1 MLLAS
6 GIMLTLP
13 PHPPHPSRMRPPALR
28 QILSPGA
35 LQLRA
40 TTSYFVWLCRTY
52 MATSCI
58 ACLCKALCACAEFLF
73 SASSVHPVP
82 YFPFF
87 LSQRPQAPF
96 RSLSNKLPCAF
107 VVLCVS
113 FLTAAA
119 AAKQLLLKNPPS
131 LPSFPS
137 CFLLFFLMVALGLN
151 PGPCD

>member
-28 QILSPGA
+28 QILNPGA
-35 LQLRA
+35 LQLCA
-40 TTSYFVWLCRTY
+40 ATSYFVWLCRTY

-87 LSQRPQAPF
+87 LSRRPQAPF
-96 RSLSNKLPCAF
+96 RSLSNNLSFAF
-107 VVLCVS
+107 VVLC
-113 FLTAAA
+113 LIPHRRRRRKTIATQ
-119 AAKQLLLKNPPS
+119 KPS
-131 LPSFPS
+131 LPPFFS
-137 CFLLFFLMVALGLN
+137 FLLSLVLSHGG
-151 PGPCD
+151 PGFEPRTL